1 MSVKKIL
8 ENTLVVKNV
17 IVGVQVVVLIGMMSL
32 TTIAGCSSQK
42 KIRNLKNAVKMC
54 RKNNKEIIQGLRKK
68 SKSCNKKIKS
78 CKKIRNKLLK
88 KVESYEKR
96 LCN

>member
-1 MSVKKIL
+1 MNVKRKL
-8 ENTLVVKNV
+8 VNTLAVKNA
-17 IVGVQVVVLIGMMSL
+17 ITGVLTVALIGMMSL
-32 TTIAGCSSQK
+32 TTTSCSSQK
-42 KIRNLKNAVKMC
+42 KIKNLKNAVKMC
-54 RKNNKEIIQGLRKK
+54 RINNKEIIQGLRKK

>member
-8 ENTLVVKNV
+8 ENSLVAKNV
-17 IVGVQVVVLIGMMSL
+17 IIGVQLVALIGMMSL

-54 RKNNKEIIQGLRKK
+54 RKNNNEIIQSLRKK

-78 CKKIRNKLLK
+78 CRKIRNKLLN